1 LNIIYCLR
9 IPETKGNIKGLFH
22 YCMHK
27 Q

>member
-1 LNIIYCLR
+1 LNVIYCLR